1 MCSLRVGFLYL
12 QHFSFQKN
20 HHKVDIFEFKCSN
33 KIRVNGIAPGAIAT
47 NIASTMTNL
56 SDFGNA
62 RIGAFSGLNPSVG
75 PPEVIPCRSILGIR

>member
-1 MCSLRVGFLYL
+1 MPLSN
-12 QHFSFQKN
+12 FQGY
-20 HHKVDIFEFKCSN
+20 FKCSNN

-56 SDFGNA
+56 SDFGSA

-75 PPEVIPCRSILGIR
+75 PPEDIPCRSILGIR